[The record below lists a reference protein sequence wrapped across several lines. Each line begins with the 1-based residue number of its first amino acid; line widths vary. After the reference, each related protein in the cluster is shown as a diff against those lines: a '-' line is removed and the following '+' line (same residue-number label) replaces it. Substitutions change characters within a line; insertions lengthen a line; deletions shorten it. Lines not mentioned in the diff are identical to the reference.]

1 MLIKNKLNN
10 KGFTLI
16 EILGV
21 LVVVSTITTIVI
33 ISTTDTFSIGKEESY
48 KIMKNNII
56 TSSYDYIEECDENL
70 IECDFSYENNNQF
83 YAKKLSETGYFE
95 NLKSPIDGKDLGKCL
110 ILEAKKE
117 NGVAIVN
124 LIDKCYQ

>member
-21 LVVVSTITTIVI
+21 LVIISTITTIAI
-33 ISTTDTFSIGKEESY
+33 ISITDTLSIGKEESY

-56 TSSYDYIEECDENL
+56 SSSYDYIKECDQNS
-70 IECDFSYENNNQF
+70 ITCDFSFENNNQF
-83 YAKKLSETGYFE
+83 YAEKLRETGYFE

-110 ILEAKKE
+110 KLEAKKE
-117 NGVAIVN
+117 NGVTIVN
-124 LIDKCYQ
+124 LIDECY